1 MLTRVIVIVLLCCS
15 LFSCHYK
22 KAVYPNAALQYSLS
36 NIERQYSYS
45 HDGFVAVTA
54 VFKLTENKNV
64 ADSALYYSY
73 ISNYY
78 RFEGNN
84 SLQLIYAD
92 SLLSIV
98 NQSRFEDAFHKER
111 AIGYIN
117 KAHSLYFMKRYKD
130 CYYYYY
136 NGSVEADKANDPA
149 LTEDVNN
156 YLNMFL
162 YEEGN
167 YAKAIVGYKK
177 GLKDITGKN
186 KSWQRQITNI
196 GLLDNIGICFIKQ
209 KKADSAKLYLEEAVH
224 LCEVA
229 KPTAINQVQERWENL
244 AVVYGNLAQA
254 YTLLGEWEKA
264 EQTFQQSISINSQPD
279 YAKENALITQQ
290 QLAELYYDEKK
301 TPEFY
306 NTLLLV
312 KRGLDTIP
320 NENVAIRWNDMM
332 SQYYSSIHQ
341 PQKAWLYL
349 NAYKQLTSKP
359 EEPKATLEWDIL
371 DQMNL
376 MQSRYNVAL
385 LKKNNQIKTGFL
397 WAVSIFSLL
406 SAALAI
412 MIFVHFKKSKKS
424 VRKLMLLNKEI
435 RQKQTLLNETLA
447 DLEKQNIE
455 KQHILNVV
463 AHDLRNPLS
472 AIHTLAGVVLDD
484 YEYEEDNREYLQ
496 LIRSACTESNQ
507 LINSILEIAENTD
520 VKYTFEA
527 VDVNELLAGC
537 IQLLGMKASEK
548 NQRIQ
553 LVTSQQKAFIYA
565 DTGKINRVIGN
576 LVTNA
581 IKFSPSG
588 SCIEVSTSLSEHHVL
603 IKVRDEGIGIPE
615 QYQDKIFNAFT
626 DAKRVGTAGEK
637 TFGLGLS
644 ITKQIVEKHHG
655 RIWFESIENKGTTF
669 FVEISKM
676 DDVQTPVMMNMQTI
690 QEG

>member
-1 MLTRVIVIVLLCCS
+1 MLTRNILLFLLCFC
-15 LFSCHYK
+15 LLACHHS
-22 KAVYPNAALQYSLS
+22 KAVLPNAALQYSFV
-36 NIERQYSYS
+36 NIERQYSFS
-45 HDGFVAVTA
+45 HDGFVAITA
-54 VFKLTENKNV
+54 VFKNTENKNV

-73 ISNYY
+73 LTNYY
-78 RFEGNN
+78 RFDGNI
-84 SLQLIYAD
+84 SMQLIYAD
-92 SLLSIV
+92 SLLSNV
-98 NQSRFEDAFHKER
+98 NQSRFENDFHKER

-136 NGSVEADKANDPA
+136 SGSLEADKANDPA

-196 GLLDNIGICFIKQ
+196 GLLDNIGICFIKL
-209 KKADSAKLYLEEAVH
+209 KKADSAKLYLEEAVK
-224 LCEVA
+224 LCELL
-229 KPTAINQVQERWENL
+229 KPTAISQIQERWENL

-254 YTLLGEWEKA
+254 YTLLGEWKKA
-264 EQTFQQSISINSQPD
+264 EQTFQQSIAINSQPD

-301 TPEFY
+301 TPDFY

-312 KRGLDTIP
+312 KKGLDTIP
-320 NENVAIRWNDMM
+320 NKSVAIRWNDMM
-332 SQYYSSIHQ
+332 SQYYTSLHQ
-341 PQKAWLYL
+341 PKKAWLYL
-349 NAYKQLTSKP
+349 NVYKQLTSKTD
-359 EEPKATLEWDIL
+359 EPRATSEWDIL
-371 DQMNL
+371 DQMSL
-376 MQSRYNVAL
+376 MQSRYNVVL

-412 MIFVHFKKSKKS
+412 MVFVHFKKSRKS
-424 VRKLMLLNKEI
+424 VRKLMFLNKEI

-455 KQHILNVV
+455 KQHILHVV

-520 VKYTFEA
+520 VKYVFEA

-588 SCIEVSTSLSEHHVL
+588 SCIEVSATFSEHHVL
-603 IKVRDEGIGIPE
+603 IKIKDEGIGIPE
-615 QYQDKIFNAFT
+615 QYHDKIFNAFT

-669 FVEISKM
+669 FVEISRM
-676 DDVQTPVMMNMQTI
+676 EDVQTPVMMNMQTI

>member
-1 MLTRVIVIVLLCCS
+1 MCCCML
-15 LFSCHYK
+15 SCRYS
-22 KAVYPNAALQYSLS
+22 KAVFPNAALQYSFT
-36 NIERQYSYS
+36 NIESQYSFS
-45 HDGFVAVTA
+45 HDGFVAIAA
-54 VFKLTENKNV
+54 VFKNTDNKNV

-73 ISNYY
+73 LSNYY
-78 RFEGNN
+78 RYEGNN
-84 SLQLIYAD
+84 SMQLIYAD
-92 SLLSIV
+92 TLLSIV
-98 NQSRFEDAFHKER
+98 NQSRLENAFHKER

-136 NGSVEADKANDPA
+136 NGSVEADKANDST

-196 GLLDNIGICFIKQ
+196 GLVDNIGICFVKQ
-209 KKADSAKLYLEEAVH
+209 KKADSAKLYLEEAVK

-229 KPTAINQVQERWENL
+229 KPTAISQVQERWENL
-244 AVVYGNLAQA
+244 GVVYGNLAQA
-254 YTLLGEWEKA
+254 YTLSGEWEKA
-264 EQTFQQSISINSQPD
+264 EQLFKQSIAINSLPN
-279 YAKENALITQQ
+279 YANENALITQQ
-290 QLAELYYDEKK
+290 QLAELYYEEMK

-312 KRGLDTIP
+312 KRGLDTIH
-320 NENVAIRWNDMM
+320 NNSVAIRWNDMM
-332 SQYYSSIHQ
+332 SQYYTSLHQ

-349 NAYKQLTSKP
+349 NAYKQLSSKTDEQKP
-359 EEPKATLEWDIL
+359 ALEWDIL
-371 DQMNL
+371 DQMSL
-376 MQSRYNVAL
+376 MQSRYNVSL
-385 LKKNNQIKTGFL
+385 LKKNNEIKTGFL

-406 SAALAI
+406 SVALAV
-412 MIFVHFKKSKKS
+412 MIFFYFKKSRKS
-424 VRKLMLLNKEI
+424 VRKLMFLNKEI
-435 RQKQTLLNETLA
+435 RQKQTLLNETLS

-455 KQHILNVV
+455 KQHILHVV

-472 AIHTLAGVVLDD
+472 AIHTLAGVVLNE

-496 LIRSACTESNQ
+496 LIRSACMESNQ

-520 VKYTFEA
+520 IKYVFEA
-527 VDVNELLAGC
+527 VDVNELLSGC
-537 IQLLGMKASEK
+537 IQLLGMNASEK

-553 LVTSQQKAFIYA
+553 LITSQQKVLIYA

-588 SCIEVSTSLSEHHVL
+588 GCIEVSASLSEHHVL
-603 IKVRDEGIGIPE
+603 IKVKDEGIGIPE

-655 RIWFESIENKGTTF
+655 RIWFESIENRGTTF
-669 FVEISKM
+669 FVQISKM
-676 DDVQTPVMMNMQTI
+676 DDLQTPVITEQVSRTSLV
-690 QEG
+690 GS

>member
-1 MLTRVIVIVLLCCS
+1 MCCCML
-15 LFSCHYK
+15 SCHYS
-22 KAVYPNAALQYSLS
+22 KAVFPNAALQYSFT
-36 NIERQYSYS
+36 NIESQYSFS
-45 HDGFVAVTA
+45 HDGFVAIAA
-54 VFKLTENKNV
+54 VFKNTDNKNV

-73 ISNYY
+73 LSNYY
-78 RFEGNN
+78 RYEGNN
-84 SLQLIYAD
+84 SMQLIYAD
-92 SLLSIV
+92 TLLSIV
-98 NQSRFEDAFHKER
+98 NQSRLENAFHKER

-136 NGSVEADKANDPA
+136 NGSVEADKANDST

-196 GLLDNIGICFIKQ
+196 GLLDNIGICFVKQ
-209 KKADSAKLYLEEAVH
+209 KKADSAKLYLEEAVK

-229 KPTAINQVQERWENL
+229 KPTAISQVQERWENL
-244 AVVYGNLAQA
+244 GVVYGNLAQA
-254 YTLLGEWEKA
+254 YTLSGEWEKA
-264 EQTFQQSISINSQPD
+264 EQLFKQSIAINSLPN
-279 YAKENALITQQ
+279 YANENALITQQ
-290 QLAELYYDEKK
+290 QLAELYYEEMK

-312 KRGLDTIP
+312 KRGLDTIH
-320 NENVAIRWNDMM
+320 NNSVAIRWNDMM
-332 SQYYSSIHQ
+332 SQYYTSLHQ

-349 NAYKQLTSKP
+349 NAYKQLSSKTDEQKP
-359 EEPKATLEWDIL
+359 ALEWDIL
-371 DQMNL
+371 DQMSL
-376 MQSRYNVAL
+376 MQSRYNVSL
-385 LKKNNQIKTGFL
+385 LKKNNEIKTGFL

-406 SAALAI
+406 SVALAV
-412 MIFVHFKKSKKS
+412 MIFFYFKKSRKS
-424 VRKLMLLNKEI
+424 VRKLMFLNKEI
-435 RQKQTLLNETLA
+435 RQKQTLLNETLS

-455 KQHILNVV
+455 KQHILHVV

-472 AIHTLAGVVLDD
+472 AIHTLAGVVLNE

-496 LIRSACTESNQ
+496 LIRSACMESNQ

-520 VKYTFEA
+520 IKYVFEA
-527 VDVNELLAGC
+527 VDVNELLSGC
-537 IQLLGMKASEK
+537 IQLLGMNASEK

-553 LVTSQQKAFIYA
+553 LITSQQKVLIYA

-588 SCIEVSTSLSEHHVL
+588 GCIEVSASLSEHHVL
-603 IKVRDEGIGIPE
+603 IKVKDEGIGIPE

-655 RIWFESIENKGTTF
+655 RIWFESIENRGTTF
-669 FVEISKM
+669 FVQISKM
-676 DDVQTPVMMNMQTI
+676 DDLQTPVITEQVSRTSLVSS
-690 QEG
+690 